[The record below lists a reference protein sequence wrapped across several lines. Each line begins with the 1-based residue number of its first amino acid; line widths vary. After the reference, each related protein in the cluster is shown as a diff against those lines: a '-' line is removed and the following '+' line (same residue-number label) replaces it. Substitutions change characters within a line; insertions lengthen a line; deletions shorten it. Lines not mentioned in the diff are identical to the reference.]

1 MSLHVTYVGDAPLPG
16 VADRARSATLFAVV
30 LFASAF
36 LLFVLEP
43 MVAKILLPKLGGTP
57 QVWNTCMVFFQTT
70 LLAGY
75 LLAHWAA
82 RRNVSTW
89 LHPLIL
95 VGSIAALPLS
105 FVRTPAVT
113 DQPALW
119 LFVELVRVTGLP
131 VLALSMTA
139 PTLQSWFSR
148 TRLEGAQ
155 DPYFLYAASNAGS
168 LCALLSYPA
177 IIEPELGLQPQSRWW
192 AAGYVALV
200 AMVCASVV
208 VARRNVRPGTE
219 SSKPLDE
226 MRTDPWQRLKWIT
239 LAFLPSSLMLGVTTY
254 ITTDVAAV
262 PLIWVLPLA
271 LYLATFIIAFGR
283 LSKSVTAIAE
293 RRLPLLAVVVVMFLS
308 ANIVLPIALNIPLHL
323 AVFTAAAMMCHGQ
336 LAATRPPVQ
345 RLTEFYL
352 LMSLGGTLG
361 GLFNTL
367 VAPLVFNTVA
377 EYPAILICACAIPA
391 LRSQQTTRKDIVR
404 DVIYAVAIGGL
415 IAVLTFL
422 VGDVLAVS
430 TRIKVAVL
438 GVIAMAI
445 FSQLRRPL
453 RFSLMLSAMLV
464 ACAVTWHQFETVLH
478 AERTFFGSY
487 HVSQDARHQFHIL
500 FHGTTLHGME
510 SLDPSRQ
517 QEPLTYYYR
526 SGPFGQA
533 FERLPQLRDASD
545 IAAVGLG
552 VGSLAAYAREFQ
564 RWTFY
569 EIDPAVERIARD
581 DRYFRFLSGCGSR
594 CRVVLGDARLS
605 LARSN
610 AQFDVIVL
618 DAFSSDSIP
627 VHLVTREAF
636 DMYLRRLK
644 PGGLLMFHISNRYLR
659 LDNVLGRLASARGL
673 NVLVQRQRPD
683 PGAIEKGYIGS
694 DWVVASPDADVLA
707 PLAADSRWTRL
718 ESDQGT
724 PLWTDDFSNILTV
737 VRWGRR

>member
-1 MSLHVTYVGDAPLPG
+1 MSIHVTYVGDAPLPR
-16 VADRARSATLFAVV
+16 VADRAHTITLFSVV

-75 LLAHWAA
+75 LLAHWSV

-89 LHPLIL
+89 LHPLL
-95 VGSIAALPLS
+95 LLGSIATLPLS
-105 FVRTPAVT
+105 FVRTPIAT
-113 DQPALW
+113 NQPAVW
-119 LFVELVRVTGLP
+119 LFVELVRVAGLP

-148 TRLEGAQ
+148 TRLHGSQ

-177 IIEPELGLQPQSRWW
+177 IIEPELGLQPQARWW

-200 AMVCASVV
+200 AMVCACVV

-219 SSKPLDE
+219 SSKPLDAI
-226 MRTDPWQRLKWIT
+226 RTDPWQRLRWIT
-239 LAFLPSSLMLGVTTY
+239 LAFIPSSLMLGVTTY

-262 PLIWVLPLA
+262 PLIWVVPLA

-283 LSKSVTAIAE
+283 FSTSATAIAE

-367 VAPLVFNTVA
+367 IAPLVFNTVA

-391 LRSQQTTRKDIVR
+391 LRSHQTTRKDIAR
-404 DVIYAVAIGGL
+404 DVLYAIAIAGF
-415 IAVLTFL
+415 IAVVTFL
-422 VGDVLAVS
+422 ARDVLAVS

-438 GVIAMAI
+438 GVVAIAI

-453 RFSLMLSAMLV
+453 RFSMMLSAMLL
-464 ACAVTWHQFETVLH
+464 ACALTWHPFEAVIH

-487 HVSQDARHQFHIL
+487 HVSQDPRRRFHIL
-500 FHGTTLHGME
+500 YHGTTVHGME

-552 VGSLAAYAREFQ
+552 VGSLAPYAREFQ
-564 RWTFY
+564 QWTFY
-569 EIDPAVERIARD
+569 EIDPAVERIARND
-581 DRYFRFLSGCGSR
+581 QYFRFLSACGSR

-610 AQFDVIVL
+610 AQFDAIVL

-636 DMYLRRLK
+636 DMYLHHLK
-644 PGGLLMFHISNRYLR
+644 PRGLLMFHISNRYLR
-659 LDNVLGRLASARGL
+659 LENVLGRLAGARGL
-673 NVLVQRQRPD
+673 EILMQSDRP
-683 PGAIEKGYIGS
+683 AASATNEGYQGS
-694 DWVVASPDADVLA
+694 DWVIASPDSHALD
-707 PLAADSRWTRL
+707 PLAADSRWTRIETG
-718 ESDQGT
+718 EST

-737 VRWGRR
+737 LKWGRR

>member
-1 MSLHVTYVGDAPLPG
+1 MTYVGDAPLPR
-16 VADRARSATLFAVV
+16 VADRPHTITLFSVV

-75 LLAHWAA
+75 LLAHWSV

-89 LHPLIL
+89 LHPLL
-95 VGSIAALPLS
+95 LLGSIAALPLS
-105 FVRTPAVT
+105 FVRTPVAT
-113 DQPALW
+113 NQPAVW
-119 LFVELVRVTGLP
+119 LFVELIRVAGLP

-148 TRLEGAQ
+148 TRLHGSQ

-177 IIEPELGLQPQSRWW
+177 IIEPELGLQPQARGGLQGMWHSLPW
-192 AAGYVALV
+192 
-200 AMVCASVV
+200 CARASWSHERTFV
-208 VARRNVRPGTE
+208 RTSSHRNHSMGCGQTR
-219 SSKPLDE
+219 
-226 MRTDPWQRLKWIT
+226 WQRLRWIT
-239 LAFLPSSLMLGVTTY
+239 LAFIPSSLMLGVTTY

-262 PLIWVLPLA
+262 PLIWVVPLA

-283 LSKSVTAIAE
+283 FSTSATAIAE

-323 AVFTAAAMMCHGQ
+323 AVFVAAAMMCHGQ

-367 VAPLVFNTVA
+367 IAPLVFNTVA

-391 LRSQQTTRKDIVR
+391 LRSHQTTRKDIAR
-404 DVIYAVAIGGL
+404 DVLYAIAIAGL
-415 IAVLTFL
+415 IAVVTFL
-422 VGDVLAVS
+422 GRDVLAVS

-438 GVIAMAI
+438 GVVAIAI

-453 RFSLMLSAMLV
+453 RFSLMLSTMLLV
-464 ACAVTWHQFETVLH
+464 CALMWRPFETVIY

-487 HVSQDARHQFHIL
+487 HVSQDPRRRFHIL
-500 FHGTTLHGME
+500 YHGTTVHGME

-552 VGSLAAYAREFQ
+552 VGSLAPYAREFQ

-581 DRYFRFLSGCGSR
+581 DRYFRFLSACGSR

-610 AQFDVIVL
+610 AQFDAIVL

-627 VHLVTREAF
+627 VHLVTREAI
-636 DMYLRRLK
+636 DMYLRS
-644 PGGLLMFHISNRYLR
+644 PE
-659 LDNVLGRLASARGL
+659 AARATDVSHFEPLPSTRECIGTAC
-673 NVLVQRQRPD
+673 QRARP
-683 PGAIEKGYIGS
+683 
-694 DWVVASPDADVLA
+694 
-707 PLAADSRWTRL
+707 
-718 ESDQGT
+718 
-724 PLWTDDFSNILTV
+724 
-737 VRWGRR
+737 